1 MAKPKKVTRR
11 FKGKGKLPP
20 KVKSKMAKTNYT
32 GPTPRQNLAT
42 SIARRNRAEDEA
54 LAEKTGRPV
63 RTRRIA
69 IY

>member
-1 MAKPKKVTRR
+1 MAKPKKFTRR

-32 GPTPRQNLAT
+32 GPTPRQNMAVNL
-42 SIARRNRAEDEA
+42 ARRNEAENK
-54 LAEKTGRPV
+54 AEGLPR

-69 IY
+69 TY